1 VNVRNLTAVL
11 LFMLLLITGC
21 MSIPFHETP
30 LVSLDKADPSTI
42 IERFGADSPEEL
54 QLLNTIVFE
63 YRWRKFSA
71 LGIVVV
77 NIKDRTFTLA
87 CINQMGVNLFE
98 LTGNKDGVTTVFV
111 MPEFTKQGDFG
122 AAVGEDIKRIYFDLL
137 PSPDATIER
146 ERYRLVFKQSSGSGL
161 MEYVFAGAEGNL
173 VEKNYYEDGATV
185 WTVSYYEY
193 KRNKG
198 KLYPIG
204 TILTNIKFGYRLIVK
219 LKEIQE

>member
-1 VNVRNLTAVL
+1 MRNVTLGL
-11 LFMLLLITGC
+11 LFVLVLIAGC
-21 MSIPFHETP
+21 TSLPFHETP
-30 LVSLDKADPSTI
+30 LVSLDKADPSAMV
-42 IERFGADSPEEL
+42 ERFRTDSPEEL

-71 LGIVVV
+71 LGVVAV
-77 NIKDRTFTLA
+77 NIEDRTFTLA

-137 PSPDATIER
+137 PSPDAKIKR
-146 ERYRLVFKQSSGSGL
+146 GKYRIIFRQSSGPGII
-161 MEYVFAGAEGNL
+161 EYVFAGPEGTL
-173 VEKNYYEDGATV
+173 IEKNYYEDGVAV
-185 WTVSYYEY
+185 WSISYYEY
-193 KRNKG
+193 TRHKG
-198 KLYPIG
+198 KLYPTG

>member
-1 VNVRNLTAVL
+1 MKVRDLTTGLLIIL
-11 LFMLLLITGC
+11 LFIAGC
-21 MSIPFHETP
+21 TSIPFHETT
-30 LVSLDKADPSTI
+30 LVPLDKADPPAI
-42 IERFGADSPEEL
+42 VERFRTDSPEEF

-71 LGIVVV
+71 LGVAAV
-77 NIKDRTFTLA
+77 NTKERTFTLA
-87 CINQMGVNLFE
+87 CINQLGVNLFE

-137 PSPDATIER
+137 PSSDAKIER
-146 ERYRLVFKQSSGSGL
+146 QKYRIIFRQGFGSGF
-161 MEYVFAGAEGNL
+161 MEYVFAGAEGTL
-173 VEKNYYEDGATV
+173 LEKNYYEDGVAV

-193 KRNKG
+193 TRNRG
-198 KLYPIG
+198 KLYPSG
-204 TILTNIKFGYRLIVK
+204 TILNNNKFGYRLIVK